1 VLMRGRDA
9 PIMAGEAYA
18 MCKGH
23 LVALGTIDK
32 GEFHPTRVF
41 NFH

>member
-1 VLMRGRDA
+1 MLLRGRDA
-9 PIMAGEAYA
+9 PVMGGEAYA

-23 LVALGTIDK
+23 LVALGTIEK

-41 NFH
+41 NFG